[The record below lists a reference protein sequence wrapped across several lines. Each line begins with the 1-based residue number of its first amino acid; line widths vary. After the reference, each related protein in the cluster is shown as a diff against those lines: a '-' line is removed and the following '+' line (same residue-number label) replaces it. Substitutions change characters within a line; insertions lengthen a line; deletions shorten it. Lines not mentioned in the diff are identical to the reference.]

1 MAISISK
8 RLQWKIII
16 WSIVVFPV
24 VLVAVIFY
32 NIWNGNLG
40 EMPSFEELENP
51 KSNLASE
58 VYSEDGVLLGT
69 YFKEN
74 RSTGT
79 YNELSPYLVDA
90 LVSTEDQRYYKHSG
104 VDFPGLVRV
113 FFKTIVSG
121 NKSSG
126 GGSTISQQ
134 LAKMLFPR
142 ENLSNPI
149 KMVNRKFK
157 EWVIAIKLERSYTKE
172 EIIAMYLNQFDFM
185 NLAVGVKSAS
195 KIYFN
200 TTPQNLRIE
209 QAAMLVGMA
218 KNPSLFNPIRRP
230 EQTTQRRNVV
240 LFQMLNNDKITRA
253 EYDSLKQLPLGLD
266 YRKVDHKLGSATYF
280 REFLRIEMNASKPE
294 RKNYRSKADYI
305 ADSIEWATNPLRGW
319 CNRNLKPDGSPYNIY
334 KDGLKIYTTVNS
346 KMQDYAEE
354 SVRDYLKNTLQKQ
367 FDYLKK
373 GKENAPFS
381 DKLTPEQVTTIMN
394 NSMRWSE
401 RYRVLSKV
409 KHLSKEEIEK
419 DFNTP
424 TQMSV
429 FTWHGDVDTVMTP
442 MDSIRYYNHFLQ
454 SGLMSM
460 DPHTGYVKAYV
471 GGIDYTHFQYDHV
484 TKAKRQVGSTF
495 KPFLYTLAMMDG
507 FTPCYYVLNVPY
519 TYTDPTTGK
528 QWSPASDSPSATEGK
543 MITLQYALAHSLNN
557 IATWLMI
564 RFNPKAV
571 VQLARNMG
579 IKSDIP
585 EVASICLGV
594 ADLTLHEMVGAY
606 SCFANKGVYT
616 QPIFVTRIEDKNG
629 NVLANFQPNKHEA
642 ISESSAY
649 LMLTMLQG
657 VVRRGTGSRIWR
669 DEYPWKITAQVGA
682 KTGTTQENSDGWFM
696 GVTPNLVT
704 GVWTGAENRSVHF
717 DQTAY
722 GQGAYMALPIWAGY
736 MRKVYDDPKLPYNE
750 REKFDKPAD
759 WDDMSDCPDY
769 EDKAGNGD
777 SKSDNLEDDEFYF

>member
-16 WSIVVFPV
+16 WSLVVFPV
-24 VLVAVIFY
+24 VLIVVMFY

-40 EMPSFEELENP
+40 FMPSFEELENP

-142 ENLSNPI
+142 ETFSNSLQ
-149 KMVNRKFK
+149 MVNRKFR

-172 EIIAMYLNQFDFM
+172 EIIAMYLNQFDFL
-185 NLAVGVKSAS
+185 NLAVGVKSAA

-200 TTPQNLRIE
+200 TTPQDLRIE

-218 KNPSLFNPIRRP
+218 KNPALFNPIRRP
-230 EQTTQRRNVV
+230 EQTAQRRNVV
-240 LFQMLNNDKITRA
+240 LFQMLNNNKLTRA

-266 YRKVDHKLGSATYF
+266 FHKVDHKLGSATYF
-280 REFLRIEMNASKPE
+280 REFLRIEMNANKPE

-319 CNRNLKPDGSPYNIY
+319 CNRNLKPDGTPYNIY

-346 KMQDYAEE
+346 KMQDHAEAA
-354 SVRDYLKNTLQKQ
+354 VRDYLKNTLQKQ
-367 FDYLKK
+367 FDILKK
-373 GKENAPFS
+373 GQPNAPFS
-381 DKLTPEQVTTIMN
+381 SKLTTEQVNTVMN

-409 KHLSKEEIEK
+409 KKMSKEEIEEN
-419 DFNTP
+419 FNTP

-460 DPHTGYVKAYV
+460 DPHSGYVKAYV
-471 GGIDYTHFQYDHV
+471 GGIDYRHFQYDHV

-528 QWSPASDSPSATEGK
+528 QWSPDSDSPSSTEGK
-543 MITLQYALAHSLNN
+543 MITLKYALAHSLNN
-557 IATWLMI
+557 VATWLMI

-571 VQLARNMG
+571 VQLAKNMG
-579 IKSDIP
+579 IKSEVP
-585 EVASICLGV
+585 EYPAICLGV
-594 ADLTLHEMVGAY
+594 ADLTLSEMVGAY
-606 SCFANKGVYT
+606 CCFANKGVYT

-629 NVLANFQPNKHEA
+629 NVLANFQPVKHEA
-642 ISESSAY
+642 ISERTAY

-657 VVRRGTGSRIWR
+657 VVRKGTGSRIWR
-669 DEYPWKITAQVGA
+669 DDYPWKITAQVGA

-717 DQTAY
+717 DQTTY

-736 MRKVYDDPKLPYNE
+736 MRKVYDDGGLPYYE
-750 REKFDKPAD
+750 SDKFDKPAD
-759 WDDMSDCPDY
+759 WDEDFDCPDY
-769 EDKAGNGD
+769 EEKPAGGN
-777 SKSDNLEDDEFYF
+777 SEDIEDEFYF

>member
-16 WSIVVFPV
+16 WSLVIFPV
-24 VLVAVIFY
+24 VLIVVMFY

-40 EMPSFEELENP
+40 FMPSFEELENP

-142 ENLSNPI
+142 ETFTNSLQ
-149 KMVNRKFK
+149 MVNRKFR

-172 EIIAMYLNQFDFM
+172 EIIAMYLNQFDFL
-185 NLAVGVKSAS
+185 NLAVGVKSAA

-200 TTPQNLRIE
+200 TTPQDLRIE

-218 KNPSLFNPIRRP
+218 KNPALFNPIRRP

-240 LFQMLNNDKITRA
+240 LFQMLNNKKISRA

-266 YRKVDHKLGSATYF
+266 FHKVDHKLGSATYF
-280 REFLRIEMNASKPE
+280 REFLRIEMNATKPE

-319 CNRNLKPDGSPYNIY
+319 CNRNLKPDGTPYNIY

-346 KMQDYAEE
+346 KMQDHAEAA
-354 SVRDYLKNTLQKQ
+354 VRDYLKNTLQKQ
-367 FDYLKK
+367 FDILKK
-373 GKENAPFS
+373 GQPNAPFS
-381 DKLTPEQVTTIMN
+381 SKLTTEQVNTVMN

-409 KHLSKEEIEK
+409 KKMSKEEIEEN
-419 DFNTP
+419 FNTP

-460 DPHTGYVKAYV
+460 DPHSGYVKAYV
-471 GGIDYTHFQYDHV
+471 GGIDYRHFQYDHV

-507 FTPCYYVLNVPY
+507 FTPCFYVLNVPY

-528 QWSPASDSPSATEGK
+528 QWSPDSDSPSSTEGK
-543 MITLQYALAHSLNN
+543 MITLKYALAHSLNN

-571 VQLARNMG
+571 VQLAKNMG
-579 IKSDIP
+579 IKSEVP
-585 EVASICLGV
+585 EYPAICLGV
-594 ADLTLHEMVGAY
+594 GDLTLSEMVSAY
-606 SCFANKGVYT
+606 CCFANKGVYT

-629 NVLANFQPNKHEA
+629 NVLANFQPVKHEA
-642 ISESSAY
+642 ISERTAY

-669 DEYPWKITAQVGA
+669 DDYPWKITAQVGA

-717 DQTAY
+717 DQTTY

-736 MRKVYDDPKLPYNE
+736 MRKVYDDGGLPYYE
-750 REKFDKPAD
+750 SDRFDKPAD
-759 WDDMSDCPDY
+759 WDEDFDCPDY
-769 EDKAGNGD
+769 EEKPAGGD
-777 SKSDNLEDDEFYF
+777 TEDIEDEFYF